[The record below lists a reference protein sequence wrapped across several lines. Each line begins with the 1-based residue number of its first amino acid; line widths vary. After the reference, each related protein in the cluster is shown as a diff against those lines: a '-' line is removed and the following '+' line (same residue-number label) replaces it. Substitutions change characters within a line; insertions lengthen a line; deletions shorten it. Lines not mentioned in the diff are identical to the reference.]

1 MDFELF
7 AEKIKQL
14 NDDKLKELLQLKNKQ
29 NASIVQ
35 LAEKEALRWNIDI
48 SAIERKAKRET
59 GDKTKEDEG
68 VNRMSLL
75 AQFLQAIKD

>member
-29 NASIVQ
+29 NASIMQ
-35 LAEKEALRWNIDI
+35 LAEKEALAGTLILVQLKEKRRGKQGTK
-48 SAIERKAKRET
+48 RKKM
-59 GDKTKEDEG
+59 K
-68 VNRMSLL
+68 V
-75 AQFLQAIKD
+75 